1 LTALLAHSSSKCS
14 ALRAFR
20 SRRASSAP
28 YGNRYIDLV
37 VKDAERV
44 VESFEVKLGGSRYSV
59 LQMMTDEWLFQEFR
73 IPTRLFRIPR

>member
-1 LTALLAHSSSKCS
+1 M
-14 ALRAFR
+14 LRASGLHVQEGLFR
-20 SRRASSAP
+20 TR

-59 LQMMTDEWLFQEFR
+59 LQMMTDEWLFQELR